1 MAHAAS
7 TMQVRLHN
15 LYQQVSNEA
24 AASCSTPVK
33 TCALETHP
41 RIREPGTRGHSLPAP
56 AGELCLA
63 PDRMTQSPALSSQA
77 LVCNGSV
84 PMHSQGLLHA
94 ASSRIG
100 TVNLGS
106 HPQFP
111 QGPLVPTGPLPPQG
125 PLVQGPITG
134 MAACPRAAP
143 CVPMAGLREA
153 AAVPLTNRCAAPS
166 SSAFSAGSLAS
177 FSAPAAALS
186 PAMGQPVAAREPL
199 PLSSAPD
206 ARAVSTEAI
215 AGMDMIGEL
224 FQQQAKRLEVQLYQQ
239 LRDRKQIEMVNV
251 QLQQN
256 VQQLQQ
262 LQQQNSVQS
271 RLIEANEQSLHVMY
285 EQART
290 IHSERNTVVALCERL
305 AADAHALRQS
315 LAQENPRRYGHLESI
330 PLTQVPKTRFDL
342 PPISALFS
350 QNANLAAQGAQAPA
364 PMQPPVAMPPRFA
377 PHPHLATGPAP
388 MAVSSAAPAVDH
400 TPAAP
405 SLPATPSLPAELNA
419 PAAPAVPA
427 PAAPAARPSATTDL
441 VPAAPPQPSGG
452 EAAEHEVTV
461 SEVKMDAVK
470 VENAPPVP
478 SAGPQQTS
486 LALLSAVASHSS
498 ASRPNLTAKPHRGP
512 NGSDEHSTSGSSSSG
527 SGGRRNKQAA
537 TSFPTLDSSVS
548 GNSGSNGSGS
558 GSGNSGSGSND
569 GSDCPED
576 GDGSVEGDSNG
587 SDSGN
592 GNGDS
597 SRDSANGEGSDSGSN
612 GINAGSGSDHGEGSD
627 SSNGDGGE
635 GEGSDSGNIGSSPS
649 AHDDGA
655 TPRKR
660 APRGKLAANP
670 GASASKRRRQ

>member
-1 MAHAAS
+1 M
-7 TMQVRLHN
+7 
-15 LYQQVSNEA
+15 
-24 AASCSTPVK
+24 
-33 TCALETHP
+33 
-41 RIREPGTRGHSLPAP
+41 PG
-56 AGELCLA
+56 
-63 PDRMTQSPALSSQA
+63 
-77 LVCNGSV
+77 
-84 PMHSQGLLHA
+84 
-94 ASSRIG
+94 
-100 TVNLGS
+100 
-106 HPQFP
+106 
-111 QGPLVPTGPLPPQG
+111 QGPLVPPQG

-134 MAACPRAAP
+134 MSACPRAAP
-143 CVPMAGLREA
+143 CGPISGLREA
-153 AAVPLTNRCAAPS
+153 AGVPLTNRCATPS
-166 SSAFSAGSLAS
+166 SSSFSAGSLAS
-177 FSAPAAALS
+177 LAAPASATGTMS
-186 PAMGQPVAAREPL
+186 PAIGQPAAAREPL

-262 LQQQNSVQS
+262 LQQQNTVQS
-271 RLIEANEQSLHVMY
+271 RLIEANEQSLHAMY

-342 PPISALFS
+342 PSISALFS
-350 QNANLAAQGAQAPA
+350 QNANLAAQGVAQGAIP
-364 PMQPPVAMPPRFA
+364 
-377 PHPHLATGPAP
+377 LAGSA
-388 MAVSSAAPAVDH
+388 AVSAAAAAVD
-400 TPAAP
+400 
-405 SLPATPSLPAELNA
+405 PAT
-419 PAAPAVPA
+419 AVPGLPTGLNSSTA
-427 PAAPAARPSATTDL
+427 TAVLAPAARGAPASATAQL
-441 VPAAPPQPSGG
+441 VNAAPAQPSGG
-452 EAAEHEVTV
+452 EAAEHEVTA
-461 SEVKMDAVK
+461 SQVKMEEAKVDVK
-470 VENAPPVP
+470 VDNAPPEA

-512 NGSDEHSTSGSSSSG
+512 NGSDEHSTSGDSGSSG
-527 SGGRRNKQAA
+527 SGGRRNKQATA
-537 TSFPTLDSSVS
+537 SFPTLDSSVS

-558 GSGNSGSGSND
+558 GSGSGSNGSGSGSND
-569 GSDCPED
+569 GSDCAE
-576 GDGSVEGDSNG
+576 DGSVEGDSNG

-597 SRDSANGEGSDSGSN
+597 VEADSNGSDHGNGSDSGNGNGDSAGDSVGDSANGEGSDSGSN
-612 GINAGSGSDHGEGSD
+612 GINAGSGSDHGDHGEGSD
-627 SSNGDGGE
+627 SSHGEGGELAE

-655 TPRKR
+655 APRKR
-660 APRGKLAANP
+660 AQRGKLSAKP
-670 GASASKRRRQ
+670 GASATKRRRQ

>member
-1 MAHAAS
+1 M
-7 TMQVRLHN
+7 
-15 LYQQVSNEA
+15 
-24 AASCSTPVK
+24 
-33 TCALETHP
+33 
-41 RIREPGTRGHSLPAP
+41 PG
-56 AGELCLA
+56 
-63 PDRMTQSPALSSQA
+63 
-77 LVCNGSV
+77 
-84 PMHSQGLLHA
+84 
-94 ASSRIG
+94 
-100 TVNLGS
+100 
-106 HPQFP
+106 
-111 QGPLVPTGPLPPQG
+111 QGPLVPPQG

-134 MAACPRAAP
+134 MGACPRAAP
-143 CVPMAGLREA
+143 CGPISGLREA
-153 AAVPLTNRCAAPS
+153 AAVPLTNRCATPS
-166 SSAFSAGSLAS
+166 SSSFSAGSLAS
-177 FSAPAAALS
+177 LAAPATATSTMS
-186 PAMGQPVAAREPL
+186 PAIGQPAAAREPL

-262 LQQQNSVQS
+262 LQQQNTVQS

-350 QNANLAAQGAQAPA
+350 QKASLAAQGVVQGALP
-364 PMQPPVAMPPRFA
+364 
-377 PHPHLATGPAP
+377 LAGSA
-388 MAVSSAAPAVDH
+388 AVSAAAAAVD
-400 TPAAP
+400 
-405 SLPATPSLPAELNA
+405 PATAVPGLPTDLNSST
-419 PAAPAVPA
+419 APAVPA
-427 PAAPAARPSATTDL
+427 PAAPGAPPSATAEL
-441 VPAAPPQPSGG
+441 VTAAPAQPSGG
-452 EAAEHEVTV
+452 EAAEHEVTA
-461 SEVKMDAVK
+461 SEVKMEEAKVDVK
-470 VENAPPVP
+470 VDNAPPEA

-512 NGSDEHSTSGSSSSG
+512 NGSDEHSTSGDSGSSG
-527 SGGRRNKQAA
+527 SGGRRNKQATA
-537 TSFPTLDSSVS
+537 SFPTLDSSVS

-558 GSGNSGSGSND
+558 GSGSGSNGSGSGSND
-569 GSDCPED
+569 GSDCAE
-576 GDGSVEGDSNG
+576 DGSVEGDSNG

-592 GNGDS
+592 GNLEGDS
-597 SRDSANGEGSDSGSN
+597 NGSDSGNGNGDSVEADSNGSDHGNGSDNGNGNGDSAGDSVGDSANGEGSDSGSN
-612 GINAGSGSDHGEGSD
+612 GINAGSGSDHGDHGDGSD
-627 SSNGDGGE
+627 SSHGEGGELAE
-635 GEGSDSGNIGSSPS
+635 GEGSDSGNTGSSLS

-655 TPRKR
+655 APRKR
-660 APRGKLAANP
+660 APRGKQSANP
-670 GASASKRRRQ
+670 GATATKRRRQ

>member
-24 AASCSTPVK
+24 AASCSTP
-33 TCALETHP
+33 
-41 RIREPGTRGHSLPAP
+41 
-56 AGELCLA
+56 
-63 PDRMTQSPALSSQA
+63 A

>member
-1 MAHAAS
+1 M
-7 TMQVRLHN
+7 
-15 LYQQVSNEA
+15 
-24 AASCSTPVK
+24 
-33 TCALETHP
+33 
-41 RIREPGTRGHSLPAP
+41 
-56 AGELCLA
+56 
-63 PDRMTQSPALSSQA
+63 
-77 LVCNGSV
+77 
-84 PMHSQGLLHA
+84 
-94 ASSRIG
+94 
-100 TVNLGS
+100 NLGS
-106 HPQFP
+106 HPQFQ

-125 PLVQGPITG
+125 PLVQGPLTG

-143 CVPMAGLREA
+143 CVSMAGMREV
-153 AAVPLTNRCAAPS
+153 AAVPLTNRCAVPS
-166 SSAFSAGSLAS
+166 SSAFSAGSPAS
-177 FSAPAAALS
+177 FSSPS
-186 PAMGQPVAAREPL
+186 PALTPAMQPVAAREPL

-262 LQQQNSVQS
+262 LQQQNGMQS
-271 RLIEANEQSLHVMY
+271 RLIEANEGSLHVMY

-305 AADAHALRQS
+305 AHDAHALRQS

-350 QNANLAAQGAQAPA
+350 QNANLAAQPTQPPAPMQP
-364 PMQPPVAMPPRFA
+364 PMQPPVAMQPRFA

-419 PAAPAVPA
+419 PAAPAVPPPAAPA

-486 LALLSAVASHSS
+486 LALLSTVASHSS
-498 ASRPNLTAKPHRGP
+498 ASRPNLTAKPHRGS
-512 NGSDEHSTSGSSSSG
+512 NGSDEHSMSGSNSSR
-527 SGGRRNKQAA
+527 GRRNKQAA

-569 GSDCPED
+569 GSNNSGSGSNDGSDCPED
-576 GDGSVEGDSNG
+576 GDGSDEGDSNG

-592 GNGDS
+592 GIGDR

-612 GINAGSGSDHGEGSD
+612 GNNAGSGSDHGEGSD
-627 SSNGDGGE
+627 SSNGEG

-660 APRGKLAANP
+660 APRGKMATNP
-670 GASASKRRRQ
+670 GAGASKRRRQ

>member
-7 TMQVRLHN
+7 NMQVRLHN

-24 AASCSTPVK
+24 AASCSTPVT
-33 TCALETHP
+33 TCALESPPHP
-41 RIREPGTRGHSLPAP
+41 RPLHQRPQTPRPP
-56 AGELCLA
+56 GELCPA
-63 PDRMTQSPALSSQA
+63 PDRMTPSPGPSSQA
-77 LVCNGSV
+77 LACNGSV

-94 ASSRIG
+94 ASSRVG

-111 QGPLVPTGPLPPQG
+111 QGPLVPTGPLPLQG

-166 SSAFSAGSLAS
+166 NSAFSAGSLAS

-186 PAMGQPVAAREPL
+186 PAMGPPVGAREPL

-239 LRDRKQIEMVNV
+239 LRDRKQIEAVNV

-315 LAQENPRRYGHLESI
+315 LAQENPRRYGHLETI

-350 QNANLAAQGAQAPA
+350 QNANLAAQGAPAPA

-377 PHPHLATGPAP
+377 PHPHLATGSAP
-388 MAVSSAAPAVDH
+388 RAVSSAASAVERA
-400 TPAAP
+400 PAAP

-427 PAAPAARPSATTDL
+427 PAAPAPPPSATTDL
-441 VPAAPPQPSGG
+441 APAAPPQPSGG
-452 EAAEHEVTV
+452 EAAKHEVTV

-470 VENAPPVP
+470 VENAPPVS

-498 ASRPNLTAKPHRGP
+498 ASRPNLTAKPHLGP

-537 TSFPTLDSSVS
+537 ASFPTLDSSVS
-548 GNSGSNGSGS
+548 GTSGSNGSGS

-627 SSNGDGGE
+627 SSNGDG
-635 GEGSDSGNIGSSPS
+635 
-649 AHDDGA
+649 A